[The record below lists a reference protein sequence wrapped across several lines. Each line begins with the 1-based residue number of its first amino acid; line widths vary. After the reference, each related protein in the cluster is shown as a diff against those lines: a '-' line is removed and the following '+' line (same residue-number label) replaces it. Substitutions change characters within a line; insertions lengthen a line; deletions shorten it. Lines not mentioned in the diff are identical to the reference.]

1 MITTTY
7 TDFRKNMKAFLDRVT
22 DDVDSVIINRSQG
35 KAVVVISMEEYE
47 SLKETRYLLA
57 SEKMGEILRQGEQ
70 DIRNGKY
77 KIVDP
82 DEL

>member
-77 KIVDP
+77 KIVEP